1 MTIPPLPSIKSGPLT
16 VPISQERKGFRA
28 NWPSWLKQMPVWGGP
43 KPDESFQLIDQQQLL
58 EVIKDFDPD
67 TRQRILDDRDYME
80 KEILRLFRE
89 VDYQAKLNQNSYR
102 LYQIGYILLAALAT
116 LLGSLQALTLNTQT
130 AWLPWLAFG
139 EVLVALFATY
149 LSTLSSRE
157 PPMQRWLDYRTK
169 AENMR
174 REYFRYLMNLQPYDR
189 LERADRRRLLSRR
202 AADIYRGVFPDNG

>member
-1 MTIPPLPSIKSGPLT
+1 
-16 VPISQERKGFRA
+16 
-28 NWPSWLKQMPVWGGP
+28 MPVWGGP
-43 KPDESFQLIDQQQLL
+43 KPDEDFQLIDPQQLN
-58 EVIKDFDPD
+58 EVIKDFDPA
-67 TRQRILDDRDYME
+67 TRQRIMDDRNFME
-80 KEILRLFRE
+80 NEILRLFRE

-130 AWLPWLAFG
+130 TWLPWLAFG
-139 EVLVALFATY
+139 ETLVALFATY

-157 PPMQRWLDYRTK
+157 PPMQRWLDNRTK

-174 REYFRYLMNLQPYDR
+174 REYFRYLMNLHPYDR
-189 LERADRRRLLSRR
+189 LEGADRRRLLSRR